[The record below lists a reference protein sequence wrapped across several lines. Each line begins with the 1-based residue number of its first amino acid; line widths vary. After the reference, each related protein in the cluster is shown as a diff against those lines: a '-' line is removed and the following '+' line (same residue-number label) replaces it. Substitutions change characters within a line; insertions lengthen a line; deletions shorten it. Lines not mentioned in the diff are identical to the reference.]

1 MNTTSTAWNP
11 WPAAIIGWF
20 VIFFTGIVIYT
31 TWSIRQRTD
40 LVGVDY
46 YDQEIRFQ
54 QRLDSMNRTQRV
66 AAGVSVNFS
75 DATRQIVIGLPA
87 EHVARHPEGTI
98 HLYRPADARLD
109 HHVKLALNAAGR
121 QTLEAAALSPGLWK
135 VRVAW
140 TVGTEEFFRD
150 ETVIIPSAKP

>member
-1 MNTTSTAWNP
+1 MTQSQPAWNP

-31 TWSIRQRTD
+31 TWSIRQRVD

-54 QRLDSMNRTQRV
+54 QRLDSVNRTQRV
-66 AAGVSVNFS
+66 ANGVSVTFA
-75 DATRQIVIGLPA
+75 DATRQIVIALPV
-87 EHVARHPEGTI
+87 EHAARHPAGSI
-98 HLYRPADARLD
+98 HLYRPSDARLD
-109 HHVKLALNAAGR
+109 HRFKLALNADGR
-121 QTLEAAALSPGLWK
+121 QTVEAAALSPGLWK

-140 TVGTEEFFRD
+140 TVGGEEFFRD
-150 ETVIIPSAKP
+150 ETVVIPAAKP

>member
-1 MNTTSTAWNP
+1 MTQPRTAWNP

-66 AAGVSVNFS
+66 ATGVSVNFAA
-75 DATRQIVIGLPA
+75 ATRQIVIALPA

-98 HLYRPADARLD
+98 HLYRPSDARLD
-109 HHVKLALNAAGR
+109 HHVKLALNAVGR
-121 QTLEAAALSPGLWK
+121 QTLDAAALSPGLWK

-140 TVGTEEFFRD
+140 TVGGEEFFRD
-150 ETVIIPSAKP
+150 ETVVISSAKP